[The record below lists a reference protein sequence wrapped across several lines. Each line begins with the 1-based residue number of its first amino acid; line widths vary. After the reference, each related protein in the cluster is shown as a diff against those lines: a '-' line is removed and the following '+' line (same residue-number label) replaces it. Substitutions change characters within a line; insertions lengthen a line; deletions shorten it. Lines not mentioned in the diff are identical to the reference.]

1 MNAPIIVFAY
11 NRLEHLK
18 RTLDALSAAD
28 GAKESE
34 LIIFA
39 DGYKGEADK
48 NAVLMTQAYVKEYAR
63 KNIFQ
68 KTNVIIKESN
78 MGLAE
83 SVISGVT
90 EIIEQ
95 TGRVIVVEDDIVVA
109 KDFLRFM
116 NQALDYYQE
125 NGKVW
130 SISGWAP
137 VLEYKNARMEDT
149 YAWYRCSSW
158 GWATWKDRWAS
169 VDWEVK
175 DYSDFKYSY
184 RKRKQMN
191 RGGADMADMLD
202 MQQAGKINS
211 WAVRWGYAESK
222 QDMLTIYPYASKA
235 INIGRDGSG
244 TNCHDTGERNV
255 LFTKLKTSSKEY
267 CFCALEIESC
277 LKKKLFRLYSG
288 SFLHRSKFRLKS
300 YLRRIRDLLN
310 SKFR

>member
-18 RTLDALSAAD
+18 RTLHALAAAD

-39 DGYKGEADK
+39 DGYKGSSDK
-48 NAVLMTQAYVKEYAR
+48 NAVLMTQEYVKEYALKNKFR
-63 KNIFQ
+63 K
-68 KTNVIIKESN
+68 TDAIIKESN

-90 EIIEQ
+90 EVIDQ
-95 TGRVIVVEDDIVVA
+95 YGSVIVVEDDIVVA

-116 NQALDYYQE
+116 NQALDYYQD
-125 NGKVW
+125 NKKVW

-137 VLEYKNARMEDT
+137 GLDNKKLTLEDT

-158 GWATWKDRWAS
+158 GWATWKDRWES
-169 VDWEVK
+169 VDWEVR
-175 DYSDFKYSY
+175 DYCDFKYSY

-222 QDMLTIYPYASKA
+222 QDMLTIYPYDSKA

-244 TNCHDTGERNV
+244 TNCHDMGEKDVLVVNNEIVDRNNQFCDAV
-255 LFTKLKTSSKEY
+255 VDVKLKR
-267 CFCALEIESC
+267 
-277 LKKKLFRLYSG
+277 KLYLLYSG
-288 SFLHRSKFRLKS
+288 SFLHRNKFRIKS
-300 YLRRIRDLLN
+300 CLRRIKELFIL
-310 SKFR
+310 K

>member
-18 RTLDALSAAD
+18 RTLDALAAAD

-39 DGYKGEADK
+39 DGHKGNADK
-48 NAVLMTQAYVKEYAR
+48 NAVLMTQEYVKKYALENKFR
-63 KNIFQ
+63 K
-68 KTNVIIKESN
+68 TDAIIKESN

-90 EIIEQ
+90 EVIDQ
-95 TGRVIVVEDDIVVA
+95 YGSVIVVEDDIVVA
-109 KDFLRFM
+109 KDFLSFM
-116 NQALDYYQE
+116 NQALDYYQD
-125 NGKVW
+125 NKKVW

-137 VLEYKNARMEDT
+137 TLEYKNSSMEDT

-158 GWATWKDRWAS
+158 GWATWKDRWES
-169 VDWEVK
+169 VDWEVR
-175 DYSDFKYSY
+175 DYCDFKYSY

-222 QDMLTIYPYASKA
+222 QDMLTIYPYDSKA

-244 TNCHDTGERNV
+244 TNCHDMGEKDVLVINNEIVDRNNQFCDAEV
-255 LFTKLKTSSKEY
+255 DVKLKR
-267 CFCALEIESC
+267 
-277 LKKKLFRLYSG
+277 KLYLLYSG
-288 SFLHRSKFRLKS
+288 SFLHRNKFRIKS
-300 YLRRIRDLLN
+300 CLRRIKELFIL
-310 SKFR
+310 K

>member
-1 MNAPIIVFAY
+1 MMAPIIVFAY

-18 RTLDALSAAD
+18 RTLDALAEAD

-48 NAVLMTQAYVKEYAR
+48 NAVLMTQEYVREYAQ
-63 KNIFQ
+63 KNKFR
-68 KTNVIIKESN
+68 KTNVIIKEN
-78 MGLAE
+78 NIGLAE

-95 TGRVIVVEDDIVVA
+95 NGRVIVVEDDIVVA

-116 NQALDYYQE
+116 NQALDYYQDKK
-125 NGKVW
+125 KVW

-137 VLEYKNARMEDT
+137 VLEYAKAAMEDT

-158 GWATWKDRWAS
+158 GWATWKDRWES

-202 MQQAGKINS
+202 MQQAGKIDS

-222 QDMLTIYPYASKA
+222 QDMLTIYPYDSKA

-244 TNCHDTGERNV
+244 TNCHDTGESSTLMV
-255 LFTKLKTSSKEY
+255 SKENIGGDSR
-267 CFCALEIESC
+267 FCDAQI
-277 LKKKLFRLYSG
+277 KDNMKRKLYVFYSG
-288 SFLHRSKFRLKS
+288 SFLHRNKCWVKS
-300 YLRRIRDLLN
+300 WLRRMKEL
-310 SKFR
+310 F